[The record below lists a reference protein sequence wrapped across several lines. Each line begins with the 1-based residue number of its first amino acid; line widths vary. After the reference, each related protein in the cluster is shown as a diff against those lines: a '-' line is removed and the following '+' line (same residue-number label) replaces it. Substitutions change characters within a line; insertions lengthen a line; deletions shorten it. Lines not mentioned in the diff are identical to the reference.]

1 VIIQNYNHFLDI
13 SGFDARFRSKENHKR
28 FRNSTRK
35 SDETS
40 RNVDY
45 IRKMANTIKPSDDEL
60 RDLFSLAKKV
70 PFDDRLNHEAELSDL
85 NITFF
90 IFHVNPTRI

>member
-1 VIIQNYNHFLDI
+1 
-13 SGFDARFRSKENHKR
+13 
-28 FRNSTRK
+28 
-35 SDETS
+35 
-40 RNVDY
+40 
-45 IRKMANTIKPSDDEL
+45 MANTIKPSDDEL